1 MAVGDEAG
9 DHAEVLALLWERR
22 PQPRRGP
29 RPALSLEAIARAGI
43 EIADADGIPAVTMQR
58 VAEAL
63 GFTKMSLYRYVP
75 GKVELVAL
83 MTDTALGEPVRLDS
97 VAGGWRR
104 RMHEW
109 ASRMF
114 DRFWRHPWALETTV
128 GARPMGP
135 NEISWLEQAV
145 ATLSGTGLD
154 GGEILDVA
162 VTLVGHVRT
171 IAQQGAAIAGES
183 PERAVDSAIGALLR
197 GREERFPALAAALDS
212 ARRNGSQDQALD
224 FGLNRILDGV
234 ELLITTR
241 TGSAG

>member
-1 MAVGDEAG
+1 
-9 DHAEVLALLWERR
+9 
-22 PQPRRGP
+22 
-29 RPALSLEAIARAGI
+29 
-43 EIADADGIPAVTMQR
+43 MQR
-58 VAEAL
+58 KVAH
-63 GFTKMSLYRYVP
+63 
-75 GKVELVAL
+75 LVAL
-83 MTDTALGEPVRLDS
+83 MTDAALGEPVRFDS
-97 VAGGWRR
+97 VAGGWRLR
-104 RMHEW
+104 LHDW
-109 ASRMF
+109 ATGMF
-114 DRFWRHPWALETTV
+114 DRFWQHPWALETTV

-145 ATLSGTGLD
+145 AALSGTGLD
-154 GGEILDVA
+154 GGEILDGA

-212 ARRNGSQDQALD
+212 ARRNGSHDQALD

-241 TGSAG
+241 SGSAG